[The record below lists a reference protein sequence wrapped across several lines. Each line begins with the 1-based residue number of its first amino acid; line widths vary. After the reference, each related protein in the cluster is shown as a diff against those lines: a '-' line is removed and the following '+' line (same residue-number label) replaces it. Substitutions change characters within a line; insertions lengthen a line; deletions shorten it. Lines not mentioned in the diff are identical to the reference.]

1 MVQSVKRAAD
11 ILMVLA
17 GDGQSM
23 TLEEVARATNLNKS
37 TCAHIIA
44 TLCDAGFVTRISR
57 KEGYCLG
64 PFVYLLTQNRC
75 FKQELI
81 QICSPIM
88 KWLHRRTG
96 ETVLLSVMYEGYKL
110 IIHRIDGRRQL
121 SNVRTRLIKGI
132 VYPTATCR
140 MLLAHMS
147 REELAAIYSRLG
159 APRQEE
165 WAGVHNLK
173 DMEAA
178 LERIRRAGYVK
189 AADEPDVVGYAC
201 ILKGHGGE
209 PVAALGMA
217 VPERLSDD
225 SALISDLKR
234 AAQEINRRLS
244 FEETDTEKRAV
255 HQHREQGG

>member
-1 MVQSVKRAAD
+1 MVQSVRRAAD
-11 ILMVLA
+11 ILMVIA
-17 GDGQSM
+17 GASQSV
-23 TLEEVARATNLNKS
+23 TLEEIARATNLNKS
-37 TCAHIIA
+37 TCAHIVS

-88 KWLHRRTG
+88 SWLHRRTG

-121 SNVRTRLIKGI
+121 SDVRTKLIKGI
-132 VYPTATCR
+132 VYPTATGR
-140 MLLAHMS
+140 MLMAHMS
-147 REELAAIYSRLG
+147 REELCEIYNRLG
-159 APRQEE
+159 PPRGEE
-165 WAGVHNLK
+165 WTGVHNLK
-173 DMEAA
+173 NMEAA
-178 LERIRRAGYVK
+178 LEKIRRDGYVK
-189 AADEPDVVGYAC
+189 ATDEPDVVGYAC
-201 ILKGHGGE
+201 ILKSHSGE

-225 SALISDLKR
+225 SHLISDLKR

-244 FEETDTEKRAV
+244 FEEADAERRSLHLSK
-255 HQHREQGG
+255 E

>member
-11 ILMVLA
+11 ILMVIA
-17 GDGQSM
+17 GDGQNM
-23 TLEEVARATNLNKS
+23 TLEEIDRATNLNKS
-37 TCAHIIA
+37 TCAHIIS

-88 KWLHRRTG
+88 NWLHRRTG

-121 SNVRTRLIKGI
+121 SDVRTRLIKGV
-132 VYPTATCR
+132 VYPTATGR
-140 MLLAHMS
+140 MLLAHMP
-147 REELAAIYSRLG
+147 REELCSIYSRLG
-159 APRQEE
+159 PPRQEE
-165 WAGVHNLK
+165 WSGVHNLK

-189 AADEPDVVGYAC
+189 ATDEPDVVGYAC
-201 ILKGHGGE
+201 ILRAHSGE

-225 SALISDLKR
+225 SGLISDLKR

-244 FEETDTEKRAV
+244 FEESETEKRA
-255 HQHREQGG
+255 QHPFKE